1 MLARVIPRKGGNVIE
16 MREYEIA
23 VILKP
28 GLEDKDRAQ
37 LIERVEGWLTNGEE
51 SNKPEADH
59 WGQRSLAY
67 PIRKF
72 TEGYYVF
79 YTAKLEPS
87 QVSEFERNVVFAE
100 DVIRHLVIR
109 KDQ

>member
-1 MLARVIPRKGGNVIE
+1 
-16 MREYEIA
+16 MREYEVT

-28 GLEDKDRAQ
+28 DLDEEARNQ
-37 LIERVEGWLTNGEE
+37 LIERVQDWLAPGA
-51 SNKPEADH
+51 ADEDKAAVSH

-79 YTAKLEPS
+79 YEARLDPLRINEI
-87 QVSEFERNVVFAE
+87 ERNIIYAE
-100 DVIRHLVIR
+100 DILRHLVVR
-109 KDQ
+109 KDD